1 MTLPQLPLRVPP
13 ALGRAGGALLV
24 LLALSVTVYVLFY
37 VAPGDPA
44 RLACGERC
52 NPVQVAQVREQLG
65 LNAPVTV
72 QYLHFLQGLFT
83 GRDYSGGAGLVLH
96 CDAPCLGFSY
106 QNDRQVTELLLDRL
120 PATLSLALGAMV
132 IWLVVGVGT
141 GLLSALRRGGITER
155 ALTVLT
161 LGATGTPVFVL
172 GLLLLMAV
180 CAYLQWLPFPTY
192 VPLGQDP
199 EQWAWNLLLPWITL
213 GVFESAKYARL
224 TRSSTLETLAED
236 HIRTF
241 RAYGVGERA
250 IIIRHAVR
258 GALAPVI
265 ALSAVDFGTMI
276 GGAVL
281 TESLFGIPGLGK
293 TLIDGVRV
301 MDLPVVVGVVLA
313 IGAAV
318 VVAGAVADLLYAL
331 ADRRVALA

>member
-1 MTLPQLPLRVPP
+1 MTRFV
-13 ALGRAGGALLV
+13 LGRIGGALFV
-24 LLALSVTVYVLFY
+24 LLALSATVYLLFY

-52 NPVQVAQVREQLG
+52 NPAQVAQVREQLG
-65 LNAPVTV
+65 LNDPVVV
-72 QYLHFLQGLFT
+72 QYLQFLQGLFT

-106 QNDRQVTELLLDRL
+106 QNDQQVTGLLLERL
-120 PATLSLALGAMV
+120 PATLSLALGALV
-132 IWLVVGVGT
+132 IWLLVGVGT
-141 GLLSALRRGGITER
+141 GLLSALRRGGPTER
-155 ALTVLT
+155 LLTVLT
-161 LGATGTPVFVL
+161 LAGTGTPVFIL

-192 VPLGQDP
+192 VPLGEDP
-199 EQWAWNLLLPWITL
+199 EQWAWNMLLPWITL

-241 RAYGVGERA
+241 RAYGVSERA
-250 IIIRHAVR
+250 IVTRHAVR
-258 GALAPVI
+258 GAVAPVI

-301 MDLPVVVGVVLA
+301 VDLPVVVGVVLA
-313 IGAAV
+313 IGTAV
-318 VVAGAVADLLYAL
+318 VLAGAVADLLYAL
-331 ADRRVALA
+331 ADRRVALT

>member
-1 MTLPQLPLRVPP
+1 MTLFVLKRT
-13 ALGRAGGALLV
+13 GGALLV
-24 LLALSVTVYVLFY
+24 LLALSVAVHALFY
-37 VAPGDPA
+37 LAPGDPA

-52 NPVQVAQVREQLG
+52 NPAQIAQVREQLG
-65 LNAPVTV
+65 LNDPVAA
-72 QYLHFLQGLFT
+72 QYLHFLQGLLL
-83 GRDYSGGAGLVLH
+83 GRDHSGGAGLVLR

-120 PATLSLALGAMV
+120 PATLSLALGALV

-141 GLLSALRRGGITER
+141 GLLSALRRGGPTER

-161 LGATGTPVFVL
+161 LAGTGTPVFIL

-192 VPLGQDP
+192 VPLGEDP
-199 EQWAWNLLLPWITL
+199 EQWAWNLLLPWVTL
-213 GVFESAKYARL
+213 GFFESAKYARL
-224 TRSSTLETLAED
+224 TRSATLETLAED

-241 RAYGVGERA
+241 RAYGVGERT
-250 IIIRHAVR
+250 IVTRHAAR
-258 GALAPVI
+258 GAVAPVI

-301 MDLPVVVGVVLA
+301 VDLPVVVGVVLA
-313 IGAAV
+313 IGTAV
-318 VVAGAVADLLYAL
+318 VVAGAVADLLYAV

>member
-1 MTLPQLPLRVPP
+1 MSRFVLNRI
-13 ALGRAGGALLV
+13 GGALLV
-24 LLALSVTVYVLFY
+24 LLALSVAVYALFY

-52 NPVQVAQVREQLG
+52 NPAQIAQVRRQLG
-65 LNAPVTV
+65 LDDSVVV
-72 QYLHFLQGLFT
+72 QYLHFLQGLLT

-106 QNDRQVTELLLDRL
+106 QNDREVTELILERL
-120 PATLSLALGAMV
+120 PATFSLALGALV
-132 IWLVVGVGT
+132 IWLVIGVGT
-141 GLLSALRRGGITER
+141 GLLSALWRGGLTER

-161 LGATGTPVFVL
+161 LAATGTPVFIL
-172 GLLLLMAV
+172 GLLLLMAI

-192 VPLGQDP
+192 VPFGEDP
-199 EQWAWNLLLPWITL
+199 EQWAWNLLLPWLTL
-213 GVFESAKYARL
+213 GFFESAKYARI

-250 IIIRHAVR
+250 IVTRHAVR
-258 GALAPVI
+258 GAVAPVI

-301 MDLPVVVGVVLA
+301 VDLPVVVGVVLA

-318 VVAGAVADLLYAL
+318 VVAGAVADLLYAV